1 MHVLPRIPVLHWIP
15 VSSRLSHFVL
25 HEERV
30 EPKLENFLLAAE
42 LGLVVELELDVAGD
56 GHATVET
63 DDKAGRALAYL
74 VHTTFVQLDTVLVA
88 LVAVLAKC
96 LLRYREADVAL
107 ATREA
112 RYGLEDNLANVERD
126 RQVVHVLI
134 DELRVIVN
142 VSGKQWN
149 ECYAW
154 PMFINFCKCV
164 YFLNSFV
171 MHQNGSVQLTFDK

>member
-1 MHVLPRIPVLHWIP
+1 MHVLPCIPVLHRIP

-30 EPKLENFLLAAE
+30 EPKLENFFFAAE
-42 LGLVVELELDVAGD
+42 LGLVVELELDIAGD

-74 VHTTFVQLDTVLVA
+74 VHTAFVQLDAVLVT

-96 LLRYREADVAL
+96 LLRYRETDVAL

-112 RYGLEDNLANVERD
+112 RYGLEDDLPNVECD
-126 RQVVHVLI
+126 RQIVHVLV

-142 VSGKQWN
+142 VSGKQW
-149 ECYAW
+149 
-154 PMFINFCKCV
+154 KVLCV
-164 YFLNSFV
+164 WY
-171 MHQNGSVQLTFDK
+171 DY